1 MAGSAGCG
9 GVKGNPFESRR
20 HPMDMAAVDL
30 SGECVAATR
39 AATGHDPAIM
49 LDAHGSPSFEL
60 SIKYAQRVAPYN
72 PLFIEEPCKVGS
84 IDALIAVSQ
93 ASPVPIATGKKLF
106 TIREFDEIIQR
117 RAGAYLQPDITH
129 CYGISAFMEIS
140 ANAPHQQMLLA
151 PHNVAARSAAPQPFT
166 LSPPS
171 PLS

>member
-129 CYGISAFMEIS
+129 CYGISASMEIS
-140 ANAPHQQMLLA
+140 ANAPHQQMLPA